1 MLVAIYARSA
11 NEDDIIMQVENCRR
25 YILENWNLTT
35 QINKTIYRNCG
46 RPTKP
51 CELFGITK
59 ATQRS
64 QLP

>member
-35 QINKTIYRNCG
+35 QIKQFTENCG

-51 CELFGITK
+51 
-59 ATQRS
+59 
-64 QLP
+64 